1 MVTSAASEPHA
12 SIARGIQD
20 SRLRHLY
27 EHWQDKKGSRRLP
40 NRRDID
46 PLAFADV
53 LGHVMLLD
61 VLGDPLRFRVRV
73 HGTAMVKEA
82 GYDLTGKL
90 MDELP
95 IVDYRDYVRE
105 RCEGLVR
112 TGEPLVVH
120 HNRSIDS
127 RVRTYEALWLPFS
140 DDGQNVTML
149 LCAMIYDRER
159 M

>member
-1 MVTSAASEPHA
+1 MVESAAAETA
-12 SIARGIQD
+12 SIAARVQD
-20 SRLRHLY
+20 SQLRRLY
-27 EHWQDKKGSRRLP
+27 EYWRNKKGTRRLP
-40 NRRDID
+40 SRRDID
-46 PLAFADV
+46 PLDFAYV
-53 LGHVMLLD
+53 LGRVMLLD
-61 VLGDPLRFRVRV
+61 VLGDPLRFWVRV
-73 HGTAMVKEA
+73 HGTDMVRRA

-90 MDELP
+90 IDDLP
-95 IVDYRDYVRE
+95 ITDYRDYVRE